1 MRSSKKIPMFSA
13 ALLLTCLALS
23 ASSGTETAAGS
34 ALPAPAADAKSHYF
48 ADSGSKVDSLVDRFL
63 FKIRYSWSKSG
74 EYFRLAIASLGD
86 SAETPKRDL
95 KSRAAVKKDELIE
108 EGRQAVRNT
117 ADQAVR
123 GLERKGGEIKQ
134 DLGRMGEEIKTEA
147 SRELREKTDRLIP

>member
-23 ASSGTETAAGS
+23 ASSVPETDAKS
-34 ALPAPAADAKSHYF
+34 ALPAPADPKSHYF
-48 ADSGSKVDSLVDRFL
+48 ADSGSRIDSLVDRLL

-74 EYFRLAIASLGD
+74 EYFRLAIASIGD
-86 SAETPKRDL
+86 PSETKKRDAEA
-95 KSRAAVKKDELIE
+95 RAAVKKDELIE
-108 EGRQAVRNT
+108 EGKQAVRNT

-123 GLERKGGEIKQ
+123 DLERKGGEIKQ